1 MIWRDRP
8 VLVTGCTGLIGA
20 WLTQAL
26 VAQGARVVGLVRD
39 AVPRTTFTEWDL
51 ASKIVVIR
59 GDLADFPLLERTLAE
74 YEIDTVFHLAALA
87 AIPVANHTPLA
98 TFETN
103 IRGTYHV
110 LEACRRTS
118 TIQRVVVASSDK
130 AYGTQP
136 NLPYDETDSLHG
148 DYPYDVSKSCVDLL
162 AQSYWKTYHLP
173 VCITRC
179 ANMFGAGDLQWTRIV
194 PRTIRLALRDEAPT
208 IRSDGQFKRDYCYVQ
223 NIAEAYL
230 TLAEQMREVGC
241 EGEAFNF
248 GSETPRTV
256 LELVDTILGL
266 MGKRQLLPAIHNTAT
281 GEIKQQWLCCEK
293 AHRVLGWTATVGL
306 EEGLTETIAW
316 YTQYLEETCQ
326 ITTLKSVN

>member
-1 MIWRDRP
+1 MTWRDRP

-20 WLTQAL
+20 WLTREL
-26 VAQGARVVGLVRD
+26 VAQGARVMGLVRD
-39 AVPRTTFTEWDL
+39 TVPRTTFTEWNL
-51 ASKIVVIR
+51 GAQIVVVR
-59 GDLADFPLLERTLAE
+59 GDLSDYPLLERTLAE

-87 AIPVANHTPLA
+87 AIPVANRTPLA

-130 AYGTQP
+130 AYGEQP
-136 NLPYDETDSLHG
+136 NLPYSETDSLHG

-162 AQSYWKTYHLP
+162 AQSYWKTYRLP

-194 PRTIRLALRDEAPT
+194 PRTIRLALKDEAPT
-208 IRSDGQFKRDYCYVQ
+208 IRSDGAYQRDYCYVK
-223 NIAEAYL
+223 NIADAYL
-230 TLAEQMREVGC
+230 TLAQQMREVGC

-256 LELVDTILGL
+256 LALVDTILGL
-266 MGKRQLLPAIHNTAT
+266 MGKRHLLPSIHNTAT
-281 GEIKQQWLCCEK
+281 GEIKEQWLSCAK
-293 AHRVLGWTATVGL
+293 AKRVLGWQAQIGL
-306 EEGLTETIAW
+306 EAGLRETIDW
-316 YTQYLEETCQ
+316 YTRYLNLE
-326 ITTLKSVN
+326 IAWDIPLSAS